1 MRLKKRNSS
10 YLQMT
15 KELVKSIY
23 SHVDMLTDSKYREPI
38 KILRTRHKGYEPEDF
53 VQDAVR
59 NIIHDFPNKKF
70 ENLQKFKAFMNKS
83 VEWTY
88 LKEKR
93 KYFWTKSRGGSTYE
107 VSLDDSSQD
116 EQRTLSEIIPSEK
129 SIDFDTLLLKNL
141 LVKDLYILYTCS
153 SAKVGSFNEL
163 KRYRKGNLLSVET
176 FILRQIYLGRKDTIL
191 WYKEHEFN
199 MTQAIFDL
207 INQSLISYFRLH
219 DLLVIEDEPKKH
231 VPNKISA
238 KDLEEFRLKNANK
251 CTCGFVKEDYEL
263 SESTWQCPICGK
275 IHDRDLL
282 IAFNSGETSKYYPKE
297 AKSRLTKAIFN
308 NLNSSYISIPI

>member
-141 LVKDLYILYTCS
+141 LVKDLYT
-153 SAKVGSFNEL
+153 
-163 KRYRKGNLLSVET
+163 T
-176 FILRQIYLGRKDTIL
+176 
-191 WYKEHEFN
+191 
-199 MTQAIFDL
+199 
-207 INQSLISYFRLH
+207 
-219 DLLVIEDEPKKH
+219 
-231 VPNKISA
+231 
-238 KDLEEFRLKNANK
+238 
-251 CTCGFVKEDYEL
+251 
-263 SESTWQCPICGK
+263 
-275 IHDRDLL
+275 
-282 IAFNSGETSKYYPKE
+282 
-297 AKSRLTKAIFN
+297 
-308 NLNSSYISIPI
+308 